1 MRRQRERQWR
11 KTPCAPGT
19 VTATL
24 LLSGSE
30 FAGLYLHLA
39 YDAPLVCSVSS
50 RRAYRFLV
58 YLSVPYTVIPILV
71 LRCCIC
77 LLALCVIRIRFHMW
91 IFFFISN
98 SCWMSFRW
106 SSLGI
111 TLFLFII
118 FLIWSHF
125 LHVQKHISFFNAFDQ
140 LWWSML
146 QRKQGQS
153 TKGDWNTDFP
163 KPRFAALFVCP
174 HLLTV

>member
-11 KTPCAPGT
+11 KTPSAPGT

-24 LLSGSE
+24 ILSRSK
-30 FAGLYLHLA
+30 FAGLHLHLA

-50 RRAYRFLV
+50 CRSYRFQV
-58 YLSVPYTVIPILV
+58 YLSVPYTVIPILI
-71 LRCCIC
+71 LRCWIC
-77 LLALCVIRIRFHMW
+77 LLALCVIEIHFHMW
-91 IFFFISN
+91 TFIFITIVTECHSDDPLSGSLWFYFLKFF
-98 SCWMSFRW
+98 
-106 SSLGI
+106 
-111 TLFLFII
+111 
-118 FLIWSHF
+118 IWSHF
-125 LHVQKHISFFNAFDQ
+125 LHVQKHISFFNAFDD

-163 KPRFAALFVCP
+163 KPWFASLFVCS